1 MESERG
7 VIETANLLGEF
18 RIEGIPLV
26 AEIGDMAVRLV
37 DARGERG
44 LDGIEE
50 GGDAGFVLEVQILRT
65 IGDRSFERSPWFGL

>member
-65 IGDRSFERSPWFGL
+65 IGDRL